1 MTLIKKNKNIKL
13 VACSFF
19 NFEIYSCFLNK
30 INICSRHFFMP
41 KTLPISVNKNYMYFF
56 FFKNKINFKKIYI
69 FFKINFIFKKFTNN
83 KILNFNKK
91 IKKNFYFIKLIR
103 LFNQLFWFNLHTLF
117 AKYIIIFTLK
127 NIFFTSV
134 YRDNFLRHKIKIAFF
149 ETKKIEF
156 LTATLVAGYIVRNL
170 KAGHSLN
177 RIIYPLLRNLAR
189 SRLYNG
195 WKIGCSGRFK
205 RRGRA
210 QRSWF
215 GRQGVALN
223 TISSQIDF
231 TQQIVRLRNG
241 VCCVKVF
248 LSRKPKYVYYI

>member
-103 LFNQLFWFNLHTLF
+103 LFNQLF
-117 AKYIIIFTLK
+117 
-127 NIFFTSV
+127 
-134 YRDNFLRHKIKIAFF
+134 
-149 ETKKIEF
+149 
-156 LTATLVAGYIVRNL
+156 
-170 KAGHSLN
+170 
-177 RIIYPLLRNLAR
+177 
-189 SRLYNG
+189 
-195 WKIGCSGRFK
+195 
-205 RRGRA
+205 
-210 QRSWF
+210 
-215 GRQGVALN
+215 
-223 TISSQIDF
+223 
-231 TQQIVRLRNG
+231 
-241 VCCVKVF
+241 
-248 LSRKPKYVYYI
+248 